1 MEGSQVTMT
10 ESPHGG
16 ADAGY
21 VVPDLTDVPIGRM
34 MSLEGR
40 VAVVTGAAR
49 GIGLA
54 IVKRLAEAGATVVVT
69 DVGGAQEGAESL
81 DGAVRW
87 RVLDVTDSAAVDTC
101 VGSIVDE
108 LGRIDIWV
116 NNAGIYP
123 SAPVLDLGD
132 DAWHRV
138 IDTNLS
144 GTFYCSR
151 AAARVMVRQPPIG
164 AARGVIINVTSVS
177 GYRGRAGLAHYSSS
191 KHAVRGL
198 TRSLAVEL
206 GRSGIRV
213 LGIAPT
219 MVATPGTEAAAA
231 GRATSQQ
238 ATSQLGGRPLHSTDV
253 YERLPLGRSG
263 VPDDVARVV
272 LFATSDLA
280 ALMTGST
287 IAVDAGQM
295 SI

>member
-16 ADAGY
+16 ADGAY
-21 VVPDLTDVPIGRM
+21 VVPDLTDVPIERM
-34 MSLEGR
+34 LSLDGR

-54 IVKRLAEAGATVVVT
+54 IVRRLAEAGATVVVT

-81 DGAVRW
+81 GGAVRW
-87 RVLDVTDSAAVDTC
+87 RVLDVTDSAAVDAC

-116 NNAGIYP
+116 NNSGIYP
-123 SAPVLDLGD
+123 SAPVLELGD
-132 DAWHRV
+132 ESWHRV

-231 GRATSQQ
+231 GRATSQTD
-238 ATSQLGGRPLHSTDV
+238 TSQHAGRPLHSTDV

-263 VPDDVARVV
+263 VPDDIARVV